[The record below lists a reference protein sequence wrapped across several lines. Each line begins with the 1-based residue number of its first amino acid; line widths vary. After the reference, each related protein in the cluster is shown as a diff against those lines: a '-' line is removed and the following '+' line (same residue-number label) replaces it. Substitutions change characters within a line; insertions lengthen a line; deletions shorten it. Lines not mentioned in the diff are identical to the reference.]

1 MAHKAAEAT
10 KPLAVCRMVCLFT
23 TQLMTVL
30 LLGVKGTGVRAS
42 FVHHLFRPT
51 AVLGSAMGED

>member
-30 LLGVKGTGVRAS
+30 LLGVRGTGVRAS
-42 FVHHLFRPT
+42 FAHGRT
-51 AVLGSAMGED
+51 WQRDG